1 VATYYTIPNERS
13 INRNQPNNTNMN
25 TNGNILREQVLGTT
39 SDDRLGRAGT
49 AKLVYDRIVATSP
62 SISVRI
68 AILGE
73 WGSGK
78 TTVAEWAVQML
89 KKRDWVVVRFAP
101 WRMTTSEELWQNFAI
116 ALQQAVMNQCGTKT
130 STLDKTRA
138 AGRKIGEFLEPAGE
152 ALGWGSVLL
161 KTVQSASQMTEKDV
175 EKLRGLLS
183 DRRVVVI
190 IDDLDRTDP
199 KLLPPLFLN
208 IREVFE
214 SSGFVFL
221 VPFDWSIV
229 ERALSAYS
237 SAWGA
242 AGHLFLEKI
251 FDFRINL
258 PVPSPSAR
266 IRFLNE
272 LLKSALDNRK
282 ATLPESLGDAMPPIP
297 RRLKAIARQIL
308 VYRGD
313 IDRYDETELDFESL
327 VIGAAMKA
335 ESEDFYSL
343 FVQDYASITLELAAS
358 EGEILDSK
366 DPKTSTKALSELS
379 TNATSSDTRDMVN
392 RLARLTQYCLEKKEL
407 RTWNSAT
414 RALRVFEGS
423 TPMTSKEFRWL
434 PDVKKDSSSLDAYLN
449 WSGRE
454 YITFVD
460 FQRQLLSHAI
470 LQLRE
475 YHTTKELI
483 GSVMSNDL
491 TRCLDYILLMV
502 QDIEQ
507 ETSGMLRLSAFESIA
522 WLPKLNQSVSKIV
535 DEHRKHTLFVLISKA
550 SQFIEQYADILQGGA
565 EERSERIER
574 YGKAIEVAEEEV
586 VDLIVTEFQRHGG
599 LDAILS
605 RRTSSMV
612 AYLLLYP
619 SSALWGT
626 SDQPGPLPKLLSQ
639 RDREPIVAEN
649 ALMLEKILN
658 AEISQETTS
667 SISDPLST
675 TSTSK
680 VTRIDHHPWNSL
692 RKAKSVRDALR
703 GGGSR

>member
-1 VATYYTIPNERS
+1 MDQK
-13 INRNQPNNTNMN
+13 QPNDIALKTNS
-25 TNGNILREQVLGTT
+25 NILREQVLVAT
-39 SDDRLGRAGT
+39 SEDRLGRSGT
-49 AKLVYDRIVATSP
+49 AKLVYDRIAAASP

-73 WGSGK
+73 WGTGK
-78 TTVAEWAVQML
+78 TTVAEWAVRML
-89 KKRDWVVVRFAP
+89 EPSDWVVVRFAP

-116 ALQQAVMNQCGTKT
+116 ALHQAVMNQCGTKK
-130 STLDKTRA
+130 STLDRTRA

-175 EKLRGLLS
+175 EKIRNLLG

-258 PVPSPSAR
+258 PVPTPSAR

-272 LLKSALDNRK
+272 LLKSALNNRK
-282 ATLPESLGDAMPPIP
+282 VALPESLGDAMPPIP

-313 IDRYDETELDFESL
+313 IDRYDDTELDFESL

-335 ESEDFYSL
+335 ESEDFYAR
-343 FVQDYASITLELAAS
+343 FVKDYASITLEIAAS
-358 EGEILDSK
+358 ESETTDSK
-366 DPKTSTKALSELS
+366 LCKTSANALSELFPNI
-379 TNATSSDTRDMVN
+379 TNSDTRDMVH
-392 RLARLTQYCLEKKEL
+392 RLARLNQYCLEKKEL
-407 RTWNSAT
+407 CAWNSAT

-423 TPMTSKEFRWL
+423 TPMTFKEFRWL
-434 PDVKKDSSSLDAYLN
+434 PDLKKGSSSSEAYLA

-454 YITFVD
+454 YITHVD

-470 LQLRE
+470 LRLRE
-475 YHTTKELI
+475 LNTTRDLI
-483 GSVMSNDL
+483 GSKLSSDL
-491 TRCLDYILLMV
+491 LRCLEYILIV
-502 QDIEQ
+502 IQDIEQ
-507 ETSGMLRLSAFESIA
+507 STTGMLRLAVFRTIA
-522 WLPKLNQSVSKIV
+522 GLPKLNESVSNTL
-535 DEHRKHTLFVLISKA
+535 DELRKHTLWVLISK
-550 SQFIEQYADILQGGA
+550 STTFLEQYADIMHSGA
-565 EERSERIER
+565 RERLER
-574 YGKAIEVAEEEV
+574 YGKAFEIAEEGV
-586 VDLIVTEFQRHGG
+586 IDLIVTEFQRPGG
-599 LDAILS
+599 LSSILS

-612 AYLLLYP
+612 AYVLLNP

-626 SDQPGPLPKLLSQ
+626 LDQPGPLLKLLSQ
-639 RDREPIVAEN
+639 KDREPMVAEN
-649 ALMLEKILN
+649 AAALEGILN
-658 AEISQETTS
+658 AGFSPKTS
-667 SISDPLST
+667 ASMSDPLSI
-675 TSTSK
+675 TSK
-680 VTRIDHHPWNSL
+680 SNVAGIDPQPWNSL
-692 RKAKSVRDALR
+692 REAKAVREALR
-703 GGGSR
+703 GVYSLLSDQ